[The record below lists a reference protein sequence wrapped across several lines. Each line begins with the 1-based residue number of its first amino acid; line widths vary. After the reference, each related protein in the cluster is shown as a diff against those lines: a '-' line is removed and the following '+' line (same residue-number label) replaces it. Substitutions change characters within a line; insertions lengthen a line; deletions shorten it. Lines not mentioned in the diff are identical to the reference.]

1 MNDRLPTN
9 HWGLWDAE
17 EEHGVA
23 NFITDTAVFAAATLV
38 RSGCAYSVSLPVQ
51 MNMGGVGSSLNSPA
65 IA

>member
-9 HWGLWDAE
+9 HWGVWDAE

-38 RSGCAYSVSLPVQ
+38 RSGRAYSLSLPVQ
-51 MNMGGVGSSLNSPA
+51 MNKGVVGSSLNSPA